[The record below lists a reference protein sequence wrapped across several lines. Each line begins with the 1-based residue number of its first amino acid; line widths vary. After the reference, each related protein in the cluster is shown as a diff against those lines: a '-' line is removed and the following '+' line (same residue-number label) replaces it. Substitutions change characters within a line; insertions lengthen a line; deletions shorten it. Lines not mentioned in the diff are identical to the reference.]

1 VLATVLLAALAAAPA
16 DPLVSLDLREG
27 SAATLLPALAE
38 AGGAQ
43 AVLDP
48 EVACRVTLKLHAV
61 SVSRAFASVLG
72 ACGLGQEGQGA
83 VVRIAPLAKL
93 AREAAEARRWAD
105 ARRAAVAEPG
115 EVRLRLSHAR
125 AAQVASVLNAILA
138 PRGRAS
144 YDERTNTLILLVGQP

>member
-48 EVACRVTLKLHAV
+48 EA
-61 SVSRAFASVLG
+61 
-72 ACGLGQEGQGA
+72 
-83 VVRIAPLAKL
+83 
-93 AREAAEARRWAD
+93 
-105 ARRAAVAEPG
+105 
-115 EVRLRLSHAR
+115 
-125 AAQVASVLNAILA
+125 
-138 PRGRAS
+138 
-144 YDERTNTLILLVGQP
+144 ILLVGQP